1 MHVKIT
7 TSSLC
12 RKRMETMETRS
23 IPSFHKKIAELSLQK
38 YKELPRK
45 GKPRGDKEWTPLA
58 AVVCSE
64 GTELTT

>member
-1 MHVKIT
+1 MA
-7 TSSLC
+7 
-12 RKRMETMETRS
+12 TMEIGS
-23 IPSFHKKIAELSLQK
+23 IPSFHKKIAELSLRK

-64 GTELTT
+64 GTELAT